1 MKRLAALLTGFV
13 MALGLAGCMAGV
25 PAGGASQAGSDTD
38 PAVMGWLFS
47 H

>member
-13 MALGLAGCMAGV
+13 MALGLAVCTAGV
-25 PAGGASQAGSDTD
+25 PAAGASQAGSDTS